1 MRVALVN
8 LSTGD
13 ISGGYAEYLNQFLT
27 RAGKD
32 NCVSKILFVSIPQVA
47 QKIHLPA
54 KCQHISISRWD
65 VLLPRK
71 KKIIKAIHE
80 FQPDIVFSPVEK
92 RLPSIKDIPLVTM
105 IQNMEPLTT
114 LTSGN
119 TLAWNLRLLLL
130 RRASISAAKSADH
143 VIALSSFVKAFLVN
157 KLDLVE
163 KNISSIPH
171 GFDIMGYLEPIKPP
185 GIIEGQQFIFTAGSV
200 LPARGLEDLI
210 SAYIELMQK
219 NSIVNKKIYI
229 AGKVIPQHKR
239 WYLNLIKKIRAAGL
253 EQNIIWLG
261 ELSKSEMAW
270 CYQNTALFVMTSRV
284 ESFGIIAL
292 ESMALGCPVISS
304 TSPCLPEI
312 YKDYAEYYKPY
323 DHMDLAGKIKQHLDS
338 PAIKPPLSLE
348 KYSWDIIFDTTLE
361 LFQRLTTESTFTK

>member
-27 RAGKD
+27 RAGKEK
-32 NCVSKILFVSIPQVA
+32 CVSKILFVSIPQVT
-47 QKIHLPA
+47 KKLYLPA
-54 KCQHISISRWD
+54 KCQQISISKWD
-65 VLLPRK
+65 VLLPGKR
-71 KKIIKAIHE
+71 KIIGAIHE
-80 FQPDIVFSPVEK
+80 FKPDIVFSPVEK
-92 RLPSIKDIPLVTM
+92 RLSSIKDIPLVTM

-114 LTSGN
+114 LTPGN
-119 TLAWNLRLLLL
+119 NLAWNLRLLFL
-130 RRASISAAKSADH
+130 RRAAISAAKSSDH
-143 VIALSSFVKAFLVN
+143 VIALSSFVKDFLVK
-157 KLDLVE
+157 KLDLFE

-171 GFDIMGYLEPIKPP
+171 GFDINGYLEPIKPT
-185 GIIEGQQFIFTAGSV
+185 GIIEDEQFIFTAGSV

-239 WYLNLIKKIRAAGL
+239 WYLKLIKKIRVAGL
-253 EQNIIWLG
+253 EQNILWLG

-323 DHMDLAGKIKQHLDS
+323 DHLDLAAKIKQHFVCPD
-338 PAIKPPLSLE
+338 IKTPLSLDN
-348 KYSWDIIFDTTLE
+348 YSWDSVFETTLD
-361 LFQRLTTESTFTK
+361 LFQHLVKK